1 MFNQP
6 CNSIIIEI
14 IKEIDIDKNKIKIQK
29 SSVESSMLSAYQFL
43 FLEYEQKSST
53 QSKIIIKNI
62 ENENINIC
70 VHKGYGV
77 YPYLIKPICESNE
90 YINLKKNEELILTY
104 DNPYLSPISQNIN
117 NIDNPLYISLYA
129 NDTIKYSYVYEKYS
143 NFNMSN
149 GYKDINFNG
158 KEIIQLEK
166 RRVLPTIYYQ
176 IYLCQDF
183 NNNIQEYPFN
193 KPLFIYYFDKKENIE
208 INNVNKNI
216 FKEYELH
223 TDNPIIVFNTDGTL
237 KGKFKYEYGDKNKFK
252 YFNYNYSKKINTS
265 QNKNILKIS
274 VESPFPGNI
283 TIVVIIITSDFSKY
297 NGYCEVIDF
306 YEYLKKNVDTIYYG
320 MRFIQKNIYLEEGN
334 STAEIEIESE
344 KILDLNRKNAK
355 VFVINN
361 FKEVDFD
368 VFYDPV
374 SIYINLRDYETEL
387 EERNNNF
394 KIIFIIIFCVAIVCI
409 VFIAYRSCQ
418 KKRAHKIDYEVKK
431 IQLTDESI
439 NESNKLF

>member
-1 MFNQP
+1 
-6 CNSIIIEI
+6 
-14 IKEIDIDKNKIKIQK
+14 
-29 SSVESSMLSAYQFL
+29 
-43 FLEYEQKSST
+43 
-53 QSKIIIKNI
+53 
-62 ENENINIC
+62 
-70 VHKGYGV
+70 
-77 YPYLIKPICESNE
+77 
-90 YINLKKNEELILTY
+90 
-104 DNPYLSPISQNIN
+104 
-117 NIDNPLYISLYA
+117 
-129 NDTIKYSYVYEKYS
+129 
-143 NFNMSN
+143 MSN

-166 RRVLPTIYYQ
+166 RQVLPTIYYQ

-183 NNNIQEYPFN
+183 NNNIQEYSFN

-208 INNVNKNI
+208 INHVNKNI

-223 TDNPIIVFNTDGTL
+223 TDNPVIVFNTDGTL

-252 YFNYNYSKKINTS
+252 YFNDNYSKKINTS

-274 VESPFPGNI
+274 VESPFRGNI
-283 TIVVIIITSDFSKY
+283 TKVVIIITSDFGKY

-306 YEYLKKNVDTIYYG
+306 YEYLKKNADTIYYG
-320 MRFIQKNIYLEEGN
+320 MRFIQKNIYIEEGN

-355 VFVINN
+355 VFVINI

-394 KIIFIIIFCVAIVCI
+394 KIIFIII
-409 VFIAYRSCQ
+409 YY
-418 KKRAHKIDYEVKK
+418 K
-431 IQLTDESI
+431 
-439 NESNKLF
+439 

>member
-1 MFNQP
+1 MNSLNDIIFFENQKILLNIEKDKKYSFEFDEKLKEEQFKFRIRILKKDKGECNVEINYNNNIYNTLNEKNFLEFKHEKDTKTILKIVLTDYFDMFNQP

-104 DNPYLSPISQNIN
+104 DNPYLSPISQNKN

-166 RRVLPTIYYQ
+166 RQ
-176 IYLCQDF
+176 
-183 NNNIQEYPFN
+183 
-193 KPLFIYYFDKKENIE
+193 
-208 INNVNKNI
+208 
-216 FKEYELH
+216 
-223 TDNPIIVFNTDGTL
+223 
-237 KGKFKYEYGDKNKFK
+237 
-252 YFNYNYSKKINTS
+252 
-265 QNKNILKIS
+265 
-274 VESPFPGNI
+274 
-283 TIVVIIITSDFSKY
+283 
-297 NGYCEVIDF
+297 
-306 YEYLKKNVDTIYYG
+306 
-320 MRFIQKNIYLEEGN
+320 
-334 STAEIEIESE
+334 A
-344 KILDLNRKNAK
+344 
-355 VFVINN
+355 
-361 FKEVDFD
+361 
-368 VFYDPV
+368 
-374 SIYINLRDYETEL
+374 
-387 EERNNNF
+387 
-394 KIIFIIIFCVAIVCI
+394 
-409 VFIAYRSCQ
+409 
-418 KKRAHKIDYEVKK
+418 
-431 IQLTDESI
+431 
-439 NESNKLF
+439 